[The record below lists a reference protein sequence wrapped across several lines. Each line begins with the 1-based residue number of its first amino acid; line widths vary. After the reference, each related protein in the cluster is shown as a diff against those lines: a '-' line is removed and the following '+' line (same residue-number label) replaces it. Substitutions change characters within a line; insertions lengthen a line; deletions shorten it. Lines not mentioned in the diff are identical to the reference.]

1 MKTQHLRPRV
11 IVYAVVLILLTSA
24 VFWGIVTRVLVSLDV
39 IRDRNALYC
48 ETVEGLIEN
57 VYTLKVINKGGGG
70 SVFMVVIDGLEG
82 AQVLSDGRQVAV
94 AEDEVCDVVVWVQV
108 DPVYLERR
116 SSVLSFTVTST
127 QGHLSATKPARFLG
141 PLVQ

>member
-24 VFWGIVTRVLVSLDV
+24 VFWSIVTRVLVSLDV

-94 AEDEVCDVVVWVQV
+94 AEDEVRDVVVWVQV

-116 SSVLSFTVTST
+116 SSVLSFTVIST